1 MKLCFAVEHEFDN
14 VHELLRVLCALLSVL
29 CVNSLLFQER
39 KDSTQRAQSTQRR
52 GLPLPQFTA
61 TETTSDVIVHH
72 AGGLHERVANGRAHE
87 SKSAF
92 L

>member
-1 MKLCFAVEHEFDN
+1 MKPCFAVEHEFDN
-14 VHELLRVLCALLSVL
+14 VQEILRVLCALLSVL

-61 TETTSDVIVHH
+61 TETAADVVVHH
-72 AGGLHERVANGRAHE
+72 AGGLHERVADGRAYE